1 VAYQTTR
8 RRGSY
13 LASSSRQRRTTLT
26 AAVGAAATETAGT
39 SADDAKD
46 LSQHIFVETES
57 NNGQGLWLEGTLPC
71 YPTAQLYSQL
81 NHRNSVY
88 LHTLIHFSSCM
99 CLYASAP
106 ASAFGVVS
114 AHAQDHVLRAHL
126 KTHISCPHNSWLIN
140 SKYRSI
146 EDSFQ
151 RERDTGIRLFFTS
164 HVPGCHST
172 YDGKID

>member
-1 VAYQTTR
+1 MTAGTSTPYCVGGRTLLNATSVAYQTTR

-46 LSQHIFVETES
+46 LSQHIFVDTES
-57 NNGQGLWLEGTLPC
+57 NNTSANNGQDLWLEDTLSC

-88 LHTLIHFSSCM
+88 LHTLIHFSSCI

-106 ASAFGVVS
+106 ASAFGVS
-114 AHAQDHVLRAHL
+114 AHAQDHVFTENTL
-126 KTHISCPHNSWLIN
+126 HNQSEMAIY
-140 SKYRSI
+140 SA
-146 EDSFQ
+146 
-151 RERDTGIRLFFTS
+151 
-164 HVPGCHST
+164 
-172 YDGKID
+172 